1 MLGTYGDDLVLWGR
15 SRALDNKSIARV
27 HAYQNAVRGSQVHR
41 RLGMR
46 DAAWHHADFATTK
59 PENFTRALEIGGAA
73 GLDKQLRSRVKET
86 TSLALKKADLF
97 GDADLQLTSAQRREH
112 SFEISRN
119 RLQGRIFTTIRRQMQ
134 FVAVAA
140 GREPEILEAENS
152 YVYFV

>member
-1 MLGTYGDDLVLWGR
+1 
-15 SRALDNKSIARV
+15 
-27 HAYQNAVRGSQVHR
+27 
-41 RLGMR
+41 MR
-46 DAAWHHADFATTK
+46 DAAGHHANFTTTK